1 MKIVKKRPLVI
12 LTTTVK
18 LFFFGELQFKSLLKS
33 RSGTETDVF
42 VNIET
47 NTYPM
52 YQFHFWMLQV
62 KLPVRCGGKKT
73 LSKQSQS
80 IIFVINTVNKLPFLW
95 QNSLGNKTNIFN
107 VFNVFIK
114 NLISTGN
121 NIEVFHLCN
130 TRKREQDSRLICLR
144 NLAFVIRL

>member
-18 LFFFGELQFKSLLKS
+18 LFFGELQFKSLLKS
-33 RSGTETDVF
+33 RNGTETDVF

-73 LSKQSQS
+73 LIKQSQS
-80 IIFVINTVNKLPFLW
+80 SIFVINTVNKLPFLW
-95 QNSLGNKTNIFN
+95 QNSLGIQNKYIQC
-107 VFNVFIK
+107 VQCVHKKI
-114 NLISTGN
+114 N
-121 NIEVFHLCN
+121 NN
-130 TRKREQDSRLICLR
+130 RKQHWSILPLQHT
-144 NLAFVIRL
+144 